1 MRGRFAKTGATY
13 DLALRTLQNSLDTM
27 PLMPGCE
34 TQEKLRRDALGI
46 LERIDALH
54 RGQIEAM
61 ANADDE
67 RLMTL
72 DKELENVFGEKERAF
87 GALRQ
92 HRDEHRC

>member
-1 MRGRFAKTGATY
+1 MGWIGWQ
-13 DLALRTLQNSLDTM
+13 QNSSDTM
-27 PLMPGCE
+27 PWMPGCE